1 MQRPRAYS
9 LALLAAVLLAVPWV
23 SSCAAGSTADVAL
36 PGVRSPSGPATS
48 RTAPGPSSPRGTPA
62 SPASPAGTSPA
73 GPPLPP
79 SPPPGCDSQP
89 WRTVP
94 VQVTRQVAVPPVPV
108 VTAIRTGSHPACGY
122 DRIVVHISGPM
133 PGYDIRY
140 VKKVANGSSGPA
152 VVVPGRRYLL
162 ITIHPAQGHSPS
174 GASTISRPS
183 AATSYPMLRGYA
195 VTGDFEGV
203 LNIAVGMEK
212 ATAFR
217 VGRLRGRLYV
227 DVAG

>member
-1 MQRPRAYS
+1 
-9 LALLAAVLLAVPWV
+9 
-23 SSCAAGSTADVAL
+23 
-36 PGVRSPSGPATS
+36 
-48 RTAPGPSSPRGTPA
+48 
-62 SPASPAGTSPA
+62 
-73 GPPLPP
+73 
-79 SPPPGCDSQP
+79 
-89 WRTVP
+89 
-94 VQVTRQVAVPPVPV
+94 
-108 VTAIRTGSHPACGY
+108 
-122 DRIVVHISGPM
+122 M

-140 VKKVANGSSGPA
+140 VKKVDNGSSGPA

-174 GASTISRPS
+174 GASTISRLS